1 MEAVMITY
9 PTTESK
15 SADLIAFSVR
25 LPSTY
30 GNGKEM
36 EPLLAAGIKI
46 AIHSHFN
53 PPLLGNGNGHP
64 EADQDSTSLH
74 VQIPDARMAEF
85 FRAIQ
90 AIGKMLGQRMYIE
103 VQ

>member
-9 PTTESK
+9 PTTEAK
-15 SADLIAFSVR
+15 NAELVACSVR
-25 LPSTY
+25 LPTTY
-30 GNGKEM
+30 GDGKEM
-36 EPLLAAGIKI
+36 EPLLAAGIKA

-53 PPLLGNGNGHP
+53 PLLLRNGNGHP

-74 VQIPDARMAEF
+74 VQIPYARMAEF